1 MNIATRVLLELQE
14 TTLLAA
20 RAARGLFKRPRYI
33 PESIAQMDAI
43 GVGSLT
49 IIILTG
55 FFTGGV
61 LTLQT
66 YPTLKYYGAQ
76 GQTGYLVALSLIREL
91 GPVLTALMVTG
102 RVGSAIA
109 AELGS
114 MSVSQQIDAMRA
126 LGTDPVRKL
135 VTPRIIALLITL
147 PLLTVIG
154 DVVGIVGG
162 WSVAGG
168 LYGMSSDMFF
178 SSVRDGIS
186 TDDIIGGIIKPM
198 VFMASTDI
206 EINPTTLPPSYDG
219 QVSEDAAESTFAE
232 VDDRER
238 AIPAIEFRD
247 VHLSFDE
254 RKVLNGLTFKV
265 MKGETKIILGG
276 SGCGKSTTIK
286 LVLGL
291 LKPDSGQILVD
302 GEDITN
308 YTELEMMRVRKKIG
322 MVFQE
327 GALFDSLSVY
337 DNVAFRLHEQGVPE
351 EEVEPEVRRMLR
363 FVNLEDAIDKMPIE
377 LSGGM
382 RRRVGIARALVGD
395 PKIVMFDEPTAG
407 LDPPTARTIC
417 ELAMKLRD
425 LEDVSSIFVTH
436 EMNNLEY
443 LSSEYAVVNDA
454 GDVVFELEG
463 ERLCLINTK
472 VLMLRDGQPIFSGTD
487 EALKKAEDPYIQKFL
502 RGH

>member
-1 MNIATRVLLELQE
+1 
-14 TTLLAA
+14 
-20 RAARGLFKRPRYI
+20 
-33 PESIAQMDAI
+33 
-43 GVGSLT
+43 
-49 IIILTG
+49 
-55 FFTGGV
+55 
-61 LTLQT
+61 
-66 YPTLKYYGAQ
+66 
-76 GQTGYLVALSLIREL
+76 
-91 GPVLTALMVTG
+91 MVTHDYKIHD
-102 RVGSAIA
+102 SATPA
-109 AELGS
+109 A
-114 MSVSQQIDAMRA
+114 
-126 LGTDPVRKL
+126 P
-135 VTPRIIALLITL
+135 
-147 PLLTVIG
+147 
-154 DVVGIVGG
+154 GG
-162 WSVAGG
+162 EI
-168 LYGMSSDMFF
+168 SD
-178 SSVRDGIS
+178 
-186 TDDIIGGIIKPM
+186 
-198 VFMASTDI
+198 
-206 EINPTTLPPSYDG
+206 
-219 QVSEDAAESTFAE
+219 DAAESTFAE
-232 VDDRER
+232 VDDLNR

-247 VHLSFDE
+247 VHLSFAD
-254 RKVLNGLTFKV
+254 RKVLDGLSFKV
-265 MKGETKIILGG
+265 MKGETKLILGG

-291 LKPDSGQILVD
+291 LKADSGQILVD

-308 YTELEMMRVRKKIG
+308 YGEEDMMRVRKKIG

-351 EEVEPEVRRMLR
+351 DEVEPEVRRMLR

-436 EMNNLEY
+436 EMNNLHY
-443 LSSEYAVVNDA
+443 LSSEYAVVNDE
-454 GDVVFELEG
+454 GDVVFEKEG

-472 VLMLRDGQPIFSGTD
+472 VIMLREGQVIFSGTD
-487 EALKKAEDPYIQKFL
+487 ESLNRADDKYIQKFL

>member
-1 MNIATRVLLELQE
+1 MVSTDTQPLQ
-14 TTLLAA
+14 
-20 RAARGLFKRPRYI
+20 
-33 PESIAQMDAI
+33 
-43 GVGSLT
+43 
-49 IIILTG
+49 
-55 FFTGGV
+55 
-61 LTLQT
+61 QT
-66 YPTLKYYGAQ
+66 
-76 GQTGYLVALSLIREL
+76 
-91 GPVLTALMVTG
+91 
-102 RVGSAIA
+102 IA
-109 AELGS
+109 AY
-114 MSVSQQIDAMRA
+114 
-126 LGTDPVRKL
+126 P
-135 VTPRIIALLITL
+135 
-147 PLLTVIG
+147 
-154 DVVGIVGG
+154 
-162 WSVAGG
+162 
-168 LYGMSSDMFF
+168 
-178 SSVRDGIS
+178 
-186 TDDIIGGIIKPM
+186 
-198 VFMASTDI
+198 
-206 EINPTTLPPSYDG
+206 DG
-219 QVSEDAAESTFAE
+219 QVSEQAAESTFAE
-232 VDDRER
+232 VDDLDR

-247 VHLSFDE
+247 VHLAFGD
-254 RKVLNGLTFKV
+254 RKVLDGLSFKV
-265 MKGETKIILGG
+265 MKGETKLILGG

-291 LKPDSGQILVD
+291 LKPDSGQVLVD

-308 YTELEMMRVRKKIG
+308 HDEARMMIVRKKIG
-322 MVFQE
+322 MIFQE

-436 EMNNLEY
+436 EMNNLDY
-443 LSSEYAVVNDA
+443 LSSEYAVVNEE
-454 GDVVFELEG
+454 GEVVFEREG

-472 VLMLRDGQPIFSGTD
+472 VLMMREGRVIFSGTD
-487 EALKKAEDPYIQKFL
+487 ETLRKAEDPYIGKFL